1 MRAVIFFISLFSLLL
16 WADFSEAATAVAPKS
31 DSGSFFS
38 VQNQLHAATNSSLWT
53 VDEDIDANEE
63 IPVGTKVKE
72 KFPVK
77 IYNGPIS
84 FFENWQGINRNLHEY
99 KNRNGYPV
107 IHSSCGS
114 STPIYISQRVLRI

>member
-1 MRAVIFFISLFSLLL
+1 MRAVVFFISLFSLLL
-16 WADFSEAATAVAPKS
+16 WADFSEAAIPVPSKTNS
-31 DSGSFFS
+31 STFFS
-38 VQNQLHAATNSSLWT
+38 SENQLHAATNSSLWT

-77 IYNGPIS
+77 IYTGPIG
-84 FFENWQGINRNLHEY
+84 FFENWQGINRTLHEY
-99 KNRNGYPV
+99 KNRNGYPA